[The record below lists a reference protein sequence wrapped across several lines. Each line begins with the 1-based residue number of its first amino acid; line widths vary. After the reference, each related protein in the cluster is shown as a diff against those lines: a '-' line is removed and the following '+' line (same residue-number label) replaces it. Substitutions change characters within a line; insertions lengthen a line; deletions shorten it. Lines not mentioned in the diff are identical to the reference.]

1 MEPTPLQLAQQ
12 EAARKA
18 VLRASASVSGPKD
31 GIVAVK
37 VSSSAAFSLS
47 LSHFRNWPLSIV
59 GPCKD
64 ATSWWLA
71 AVLSAL

>member
-18 VLRASASVSGPKD
+18 VLRASASVAGHKD

-37 VSSSAAFSLS
+37 VSMSVAAALS
-47 LSHFRNWPLSIV
+47 LS
-59 GPCKD
+59 PCMILL
-64 ATSWWLA
+64 TP
-71 AVLSAL
+71 VLGHCRYTIRHQLGADHAG